1 MFDLPEK
8 CTIWNP
14 GTNDGFGGVSWDGPY
29 VANCRIAK
37 RAQQFTDS
45 NGDQLMSTALLY
57 TDSVALKSNSQ
68 VLLFVESAAI
78 IPPSE
83 ADDVR
88 QISEV
93 PSGTDMKKVWFS

>member
-1 MFDLPEK
+1 MDLPEK
-8 CTIWNP
+8 CTIWNVVS
-14 GTNDGFGGVSWDGPY
+14 NDGFGGVTWSDP
-29 VANCRIAK
+29 VIANCRIAK
-37 RAQQFTDS
+37 RSQQFTDS

-68 VLLFVESAAI
+68 VLLFIESAAI

-93 PSGTDMKKVWFS
+93 PSGTDLKKAWFS